1 MAKSG
6 SGKVGKSWGTLGGNG
21 KMHAFAGA
29 GVQKPAVSSQE
40 GHATGRREQKVSA
53 GNGHG
58 FYSSGVSNRS
68 YAGTQQAGVTATTPS
83 GGKSKFAAG
92 GTTKMFGNSGSQ
104 RVEGGR
110 TSK

>member
-6 SGKVGKSWGTLGGNG
+6 GSGVKKSWGTLGGNG

-68 YAGTQQAGVTATTPS
+68 YAGTQSPGVSATTPS
-83 GGKSKFAAG
+83 GGKSKFASG
-92 GTTKMFGNSGSQ
+92 GTTKMFGNTGSN